1 MNLVRKIFAGFTSM
15 AMIMMMVAPVA
26 TAADYEDMDTSDLI
40 AVIQSLQATIES
52 LQAQLGDTEEETTTG
67 GAIEGIPE
75 DFTFDQALSSG
86 MSNQD
91 VEYLQIVL
99 NSDSDTQLAESGVGS
114 PGNETQYFGSLTTAG
129 VIAFQ
134 EKYSEDVLAPYGLT
148 EGTGYVGETTR
159 QKLNE
164 LLQTSSEEDTS
175 EAEYGKAADITVTG
189 GVDQFGGITVE
200 LEDENGDSFCTAS
213 FVASEDL
220 SASEA
225 ASELESA
232 FSCSAV
238 NTSREGEVV
247 TVTSDNTFKVVIS
260 GNAEA

>member
-26 TAADYEDMDTSDLI
+26 TATDYEDMDTSDLI

-52 LQAQLGDTEEETTTG
+52 LQDQLGTTEEETTG

-164 LLQTSSEEDTS
+164 LLQTTTDEEDEDTGD
-175 EAEYGKAADITVTG
+175 EEDAE
-189 GVDQFGGITVE
+189 
-200 LEDENGDSFCTAS
+200 
-213 FVASEDL
+213 
-220 SASEA
+220 
-225 ASELESA
+225 
-232 FSCSAV
+232 
-238 NTSREGEVV
+238 
-247 TVTSDNTFKVVIS
+247 
-260 GNAEA
+260 